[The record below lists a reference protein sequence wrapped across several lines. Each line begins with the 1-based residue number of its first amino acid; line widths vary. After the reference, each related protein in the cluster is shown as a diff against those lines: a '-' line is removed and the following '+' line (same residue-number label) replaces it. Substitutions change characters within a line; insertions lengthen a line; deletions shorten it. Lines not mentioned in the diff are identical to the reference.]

1 MVLGLAL
8 ILFVLSSGSILCAAA
23 EKQRYEQI
31 LPVTCVGVVAVL
43 FLCGILG
50 GLRYGIT
57 LVFLIALALWVC
69 GVVILCRRK
78 NLKEFLRRVFTPGF
92 FLWAAF
98 LAVAMYHLPGMLFC
112 KTDEFSHWGS
122 IVKGMF
128 YFDQLST
135 APVLESAFASYPP
148 GLAVFEYFTA
158 KVMAA
163 AAHTDFQEWYVYLG
177 WQSLVFSM
185 MMPFTAKLRFRNP
198 LMIAAVG
205 LILFVSPSVLDVWIY
220 STVYADSA
228 LGVLLGAGLAM
239 VAVNEQKDS
248 RWYLLFVC
256 SICFLLVLTKD
267 VGLLFAIMLWIAF
280 SVDLGARRSFRKKA
294 LVPISL
300 AGISIALPKLL
311 WNGSILKNHAVKNFG
326 SAYDWAAFWQI
337 LTGKDH
343 TYRGECW
350 SNYWKEL
357 FATGQEFHGITIPS
371 VHLMLLLI
379 FLLICVVLIIVAWKW
394 DRGLLRSVAITV
406 AAAWINCL
414 VYIVGLAI
422 SYLFKFSQ
430 PEAMEL
436 ASFNRYLRIVHLSI
450 WLYLVCTGAWIF
462 TKSFQGNRLLCAG
475 VLCLALVMVPI
486 STFKNCIT
494 RSDVAHSVDFRAP
507 YQELFQLAREAV
519 PADERILVIQEG
531 DMLGLEISCGLLPAH
546 TDLFQEGQSLD
557 GYDYVLLLTDQ
568 LPFDGETAALFD
580 HVEANSLYRKMDG
593 RFVRC
598 G

>member
-69 GVVILCRRK
+69 GAVILCRRR

-239 VAVNEQKDS
+239 VTVN
-248 RWYLLFVC
+248 
-256 SICFLLVLTKD
+256 
-267 VGLLFAIMLWIAF
+267 
-280 SVDLGARRSFRKKA
+280 
-294 LVPISL
+294 
-300 AGISIALPKLL
+300 
-311 WNGSILKNHAVKNFG
+311 
-326 SAYDWAAFWQI
+326 
-337 LTGKDH
+337 
-343 TYRGECW
+343 
-350 SNYWKEL
+350 
-357 FATGQEFHGITIPS
+357 
-371 VHLMLLLI
+371 
-379 FLLICVVLIIVAWKW
+379 
-394 DRGLLRSVAITV
+394 
-406 AAAWINCL
+406 
-414 VYIVGLAI
+414 
-422 SYLFKFSQ
+422 
-430 PEAMEL
+430 
-436 ASFNRYLRIVHLSI
+436 
-450 WLYLVCTGAWIF
+450 
-462 TKSFQGNRLLCAG
+462 
-475 VLCLALVMVPI
+475 
-486 STFKNCIT
+486 
-494 RSDVAHSVDFRAP
+494 
-507 YQELFQLAREAV
+507 
-519 PADERILVIQEG
+519 
-531 DMLGLEISCGLLPAH
+531 
-546 TDLFQEGQSLD
+546 
-557 GYDYVLLLTDQ
+557 
-568 LPFDGETAALFD
+568 
-580 HVEANSLYRKMDG
+580 
-593 RFVRC
+593 
-598 G
+598 